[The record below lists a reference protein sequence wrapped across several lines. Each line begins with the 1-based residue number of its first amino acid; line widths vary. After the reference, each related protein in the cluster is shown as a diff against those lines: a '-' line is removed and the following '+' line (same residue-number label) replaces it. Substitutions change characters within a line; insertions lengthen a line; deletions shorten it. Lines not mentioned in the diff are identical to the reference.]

1 MVGRITRLNIMV
13 GMNIE
18 VEHQARNIM
27 EQTSHQTTSR
37 TSSHITSSK
46 EHQGIWLAWKE
57 LQGMELDG

>member
-1 MVGRITRLNIMV
+1 MV
-13 GMNIE
+13 GMNIK

-27 EQTSHQTTSR
+27 EQTSHQTTSRTSHQTTSR